1 MFTSIWNNI
10 FYKPL
15 LNALA
20 FLVSVVPGADI
31 GLAVVILTVLVK
43 VVLFPLSKKSIESQA
58 KMKLLE
64 PELKKIKDSGLSKE
78 EQAKK
83 TMELYKTSKTNPFSG
98 CLLILIQL
106 PILFALYRVFFN
118 GSGVGFNLDFLYPFI
133 KLPETISMTF
143 LGLDLQNKAVLIILA
158 IITGITQ
165 FFQFYYM
172 PKNQMSSGEKGSFQ
186 DNLAKSMNMNMKYIM
201 PIFIAFIAYSTNG
214 AIALYLI
221 TSNIFVTLQ
230 QIAFS
235 KKEDQ
240 SLLIKNK

>member
-1 MFTSIWNNI
+1 MFTSIWNNV

-106 PILFALYRVFFN
+106 PILFALYRVFLS
-118 GSGVGFNLDFLYPFI
+118 GSGFNLDFLYPFV

-143 LGLDLQNKAVLIILA
+143 LGLDLQNKVVLVILA
-158 IITGITQ
+158 VITGITQ

-201 PIFIAFIAYSTNG
+201 PVFIAFIAYSTNG

-230 QIAFS
+230 QIAFNNKEEKNIVI
-235 KKEDQ
+235 KK
-240 SLLIKNK
+240 

>member
-1 MFTSIWNNI
+1 MLTSIWNNV

-15 LNALA
+15 LNSLA

-31 GLAVVILTVLVK
+31 GLAVVILTILVK
-43 VVLFPLSKKSIESQA
+43 IVLFPLSQKSIESQA

-64 PELKKIKDSGLSKE
+64 PELNKIKESGLSKE

-83 TMELYKTSKTNPFSG
+83 TMELYRETKTNPFSG

-118 GSGVGFNLDFLYPFI
+118 GSGFNFDLLYPFVH
-133 KLPETISMTF
+133 LPETISMTF
-143 LGLDLQNKAVLIILA
+143 LGLDLQNKAVLIVLA
-158 IITGITQ
+158 VITGITQ

-172 PKNQMSSGEKGSFQ
+172 PKNENISGDKNSFQ
-186 DNLAKSMNMNMKYIM
+186 ANLAKSMNVNMKYIM
-201 PIFIAFIAYSTNG
+201 PLFIAFIAYSTNG

-230 QIAFS
+230 QIYFS
-235 KKEDQ
+235 KKEV
-240 SLLIKNK
+240 K